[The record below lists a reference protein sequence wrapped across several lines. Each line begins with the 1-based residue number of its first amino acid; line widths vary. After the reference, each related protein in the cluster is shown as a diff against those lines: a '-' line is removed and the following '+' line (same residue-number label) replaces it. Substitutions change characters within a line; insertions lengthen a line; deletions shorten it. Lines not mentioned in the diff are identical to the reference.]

1 MCTICWTLVIWWWK
15 SIIRFLIKARWNN
28 GLFYETAVCGKRSNL
43 NLHGTKSLQSHSP
56 LYFWFV
62 LVLLPHWCLC
72 VHYCDS
78 STPLSTLWPDSIPM
92 LIGSATDKH
101 TSFVCL
107 SLYYLTLRGINNTAQ
122 QCFLYQPSIRTKR
135 KVSSLLYNHLLSWP
149 PPLWANQS
157 FAELLT
163 FCPRVQVSIVIE
175 IKTK

>member
-107 SLYYLTLRGINNTAQ
+107 SLYYLTLRGINNTA
-122 QCFLYQPSIRTKR
+122 SS
-135 KVSSLLYNHLLSWP
+135 VSSISQASGRREKSRHSCIIIYWVGLHHSGQIKVLLNYWP
-149 PPLWANQS
+149 FAPGCRSPLW
-157 FAELLT
+157 
-163 FCPRVQVSIVIE
+163 
-175 IKTK
+175 